1 MSRGDLLD
9 QLRQLLGTHPPQ
21 GANVNMPKGLR
32 FPDQASPGAD
42 LLPLTQATA
51 QGSTLMVD
59 ESGHANTLIQPTAL
73 ASKHTSAFGVL
84 KQKG

>member
-21 GANVNMPKGLR
+21 GANVNMPKGFR
-32 FPDQASPGAD
+32 FPDQASPSAY
-42 LLPLTQATA
+42 LLPLTQATT

-59 ESGHANTLIQPTAL
+59 EGGHANTLIQPTAP
-73 ASKHTSAFGVL
+73 A
-84 KQKG
+84 